1 MPHKG
6 SQQRGTAPPNRRLNM
21 TKIAPDQIVIVRN
34 QKVRVIATDSDAT
47 ANQLGVLVS
56 DADTAVWFL
65 LSEVQG

>member
-1 MPHKG
+1 
-6 SQQRGTAPPNRRLNM
+6 M

-56 DADTAVWFL
+56 DADIAVWFL